1 MGSNKRGSNKR
12 GSNKRGSNKRG
23 SNKRGSNRKNHFTN
37 KINKTRVSRKLRKRV
52 TGGSFIDSVKTKVTS
67 LISNVTE
74 YFKPKDTYSIESFE
88 GNFNTLF
95 D

>member
-1 MGSNKRGSNKR
+1 MVTKKKTFKKGKYMTYTTKRNNKNKK
-12 GSNKRGSNKRG
+12 SYKRKKSHKRK
-23 SNKRGSNRKNHFTN
+23 KRIK
-37 KINKTRVSRKLRKRV
+37 
-52 TGGSFIDSVKTKVTS
+52 GGGFIDNVKTKVSS

-74 YFKPKDTYSIESFE
+74 YFKPKNAYSIESFE

>member
-1 MGSNKRGSNKR
+1 MVTKKRTFKKGKYVTY
-12 GSNKRGSNKRG
+12 K
-23 SNKRGSNRKNHFTN
+23 
-37 KINKTRVSRKLRKRV
+37 NKTKRNNKNKKSHKRKKRIK
-52 TGGSFIDSVKTKVTS
+52 GGGFIDNVKTKVSS

-95 D
+95 Y